1 MADKADNVTPA
12 QRAQVGLIAAAI
24 GKGWGWL
31 LALGIVSIVLGMIG
45 LGMTAMLTIVS
56 VIFFGAMLLVGGVFQ
71 LFGAFRHAGWK
82 STFWHVLIALLYVVG
97 GIILVGDP
105 VGGSV
110 ALTLVVAAMLVA
122 SGIFR
127 VVMAIQAKG
136 APGWLWLL
144 FGAILSIVFGL
155 MIFSSWPVSGLWVIG
170 LFVAIELIINGWS
183 CVIMA
188 LVGRR
193 AAKGIGSTASPA

>member
-1 MADKADNVTPA
+1 MADKAENLPLGPGA
-12 QRAQVGLIAAAI
+12 QAGLIAAALA
-24 GKGWGWL
+24 KGWGWL
-31 LALGIVSIVLGMIG
+31 LALGIISIILGTIG
-45 LGMTAMLTIVS
+45 LGMTVTLTIVS
-56 VIFFGAMLLVGGVFQ
+56 VIFFGVLLLVGGVIQ
-71 LFGAFRHAGWK
+71 LIDAFRHSGWK
-82 STFWHVLIALLYVVG
+82 STLWHVLIALLYLVG

-122 SGIFR
+122 SGVFR
-127 VVMAIQAKG
+127 AIMAFHAKG
-136 APGWLWLL
+136 LAGWGWIL
-144 FGAILSIVFGL
+144 FGAILSIVLGV

-193 AAKGIGSTASPA
+193 AAKASAGAPAPA

>member
-1 MADKADNVTPA
+1 MADKAENLSPEQKA
-12 QRAQVGLIAAAI
+12 QLGLIGAALAR
-24 GKGWGWL
+24 GWGWL
-31 LALGIVSIVLGMIG
+31 LALGIISIILGTIG
-45 LGMTAMLTIVS
+45 LGMTAALTIVS
-56 VIFFGAMLLVGGVFQ
+56 VIFFGALLLVGGVFQ
-71 LFGAFRHAGWK
+71 LIDAFKHAGWK
-82 STFWHVLIALLYVVG
+82 STLWHVLIALLYIVG

-122 SGIFR
+122 SGVFR
-127 VVMAIQAKG
+127 AIMAFHAKG
-136 APGWLWLL
+136 MAGWGWLL
-144 FGAILSIVFGL
+144 FGAILSIVLGA
-155 MIFSSWPVSGLWVIG
+155 MIFASWPVSGLWVIG

-193 AAKGIGSTASPA
+193 AAKTGGGAPAAA

>member
-1 MADKADNVTPA
+1 MADKTGNLPPEL
-12 QRAQVGLIAAAI
+12 REQVGLIGAAI
-24 GKGWGWL
+24 AKGWGWL
-31 LALGIVSIVLGMIG
+31 LALGIVSLILGVIG
-45 LGMTAMLTIVS
+45 LGMTAALTIVS
-56 VIFFGAMLLVGGVFQ
+56 VIFFGALLLVGGVIQ
-71 LFGAFRHAGWK
+71 LIDAFRHSGWK
-82 STFWHVLIALLYVVG
+82 STFWHVLIALLYLVG

-127 VVMAIQAKG
+127 AVMAFQAKG
-136 APGWLWLL
+136 VAGWGWLL
-144 FGAILSIVFGL
+144 FGAILSIVLGL
-155 MIFSSWPVSGLWVIG
+155 MILASWPVSGLWVIG

-193 AAKGIGSTASPA
+193 VAKGTGGAAATA

>member
-1 MADKADNVTPA
+1 MAGNASPA
-12 QRAQVGLIAAAI
+12 QQAQVGLIAAALA
-24 GKGWGWL
+24 KGWGWL
-31 LALGIVSIVLGMIG
+31 LALGVVSLILGVIG
-45 LGMTAMLTIVS
+45 LGMTATLTIVS
-56 VIFFGAMLLVGGVFQ
+56 VIFFGALLLVGGVVQ
-71 LFGAFRHAGWK
+71 LIDAFKHPGWK
-82 STFWHVLIALLYVVG
+82 STFWHVLIALLYLVG

-122 SGIFR
+122 SGVFR
-127 VVMAIQAKG
+127 AVMAFQAKG
-136 APGWLWLL
+136 VAGWGWLL
-144 FGAILSIVFGL
+144 FGAILSIVLGL
-155 MIFSSWPVSGLWVIG
+155 MILASWPVSGLWVIG

-193 AAKGIGSTASPA
+193 VAKGAGGAAAAA

>member
-1 MADKADNVTPA
+1 MADMAGDLSQE
-12 QRAQVGLIAAAI
+12 QRARAGLIAAALA
-24 GKGWGWL
+24 KGWGWL
-31 LALGIVSIVLGMIG
+31 LALGIISIILGTIG
-45 LGMTAMLTIVS
+45 LGMTVTLTIVS
-56 VIFFGAMLLVGGVFQ
+56 VIFFGVLLLVGGVIQ
-71 LFGAFRHAGWK
+71 LIDAFRHSGWK
-82 STFWHVLIALLYVVG
+82 STLWHVLIALLYLVG

-122 SGIFR
+122 SGVFR
-127 VVMAIQAKG
+127 AIMAFHAKG
-136 APGWLWLL
+136 LAGWGWIL
-144 FGAILSIVFGL
+144 FGAILSIVLGV

-193 AAKGIGSTASPA
+193 AAKASAGAPVPA

>member
-1 MADKADNVTPA
+1 MADTAGNLSPEQKAQA
-12 QRAQVGLIAAAI
+12 GLIAAAI
-24 GKGWGWL
+24 SKGWGWL
-31 LALGIVSIVLGMIG
+31 LALGIISLILGVIG
-45 LGMTAMLTIVS
+45 LGMTVALTVVS
-56 VIFFGAMLLVGGVFQ
+56 VIFFGALLLVGGVIQ
-71 LFGAFRHAGWK
+71 LFDAFKHPGWK
-82 STFWHVLIALLYVVG
+82 STFWHVLIALLYLVG

-127 VVMAIQAKG
+127 AVMAFHAKG
-136 APGWLWLL
+136 VAGWGWLL
-144 FGAILSIVFGL
+144 FGAILSIVLGL

-193 AAKGIGSTASPA
+193 AVKGMPSTAASA